1 MKDVKIV
8 RGKDT
13 KPQLLPGA
21 LEKKAGW
28 IKRLIYPDNVGAERI
43 VIGVAEAN
51 PGYSIHPWHTHTR
64 YKSKGI
70 ELVYPENFEEIYYI
84 IRGSGVVQWKT
95 QSGRIR
101 EKKVIAGDSIFF
113 PVGVSEHQLLNK
125 SRKKILVLYC
135 GSPIPKVTLTE
146 SDAPL

>member
-8 RGKDT
+8 RGEDT
-13 KPQLLPGA
+13 EPQLLPGA

-28 IKRLIYPDNVGAERI
+28 IKRLIYPDNVGAEGI

-70 ELVYPENFEEIYYI
+70 ELVYPENLKRSTISSREMGLSNGKPKAGESVKKGDCGRFDFLP
-84 IRGSGVVQWKT
+84 RWGV
-95 QSGRIR
+95 G
-101 EKKVIAGDSIFF
+101 
-113 PVGVSEHQLLNK
+113 
-125 SRKKILVLYC
+125 
-135 GSPIPKVTLTE
+135 
-146 SDAPL
+146 APTFKQEP

>member
-13 KPQLLPGA
+13 KPQLLHGA

-28 IKRLIYPDNVGAERI
+28 IKRLIYPDNVGAEGI